1 MLKNRN
7 VIIYILVLLIISF
20 MSIGYAYYGQLLEF
34 SGNVNLKPD
43 GKFRIDN
50 IILTDTSNVI
60 SSVTPIITNNTIEFN
75 LSFGGTE
82 NEYYA
87 TYTADF
93 INESSYSY
101 TYNSFNFTPI
111 VTASGDGSGQLSFE
125 VINIS
130 DGDVISPGEI
140 ITVTLKLILD
150 VSDSN
155 QTYDINAKSDI
166 ILNYN
171 EKGSIYTS
179 ISPLSLDL
187 TGNNE
192 LALINLEV
200 MNTYSKNITF
210 NIKSSNSNFS
220 LVNSDGTDLSGFTIS
235 ANSVDTYQIYL
246 KKSKNS
252 VFYDSTDNT
261 ILILQCGTLGNY
273 NTSKITISVDKSE
286 LGDTSIPEIGE
297 ISFTINNNEG
307 QADLTWSRLD
317 SGGTSITGYTILL
330 YNSTNDTL
338 VNTYNTNSDLTRYSI
353 TGLEEGSY
361 YVKIYGT
368 DQAGNNGSEYVND
381 ATTSSIYCRQS
392 PTVALKWIFN
402 VTNNLTYLISSG
414 ASTASLGSTYT
425 ATLSV
430 SGNVSLPTSITVTMN
445 GVPLV
450 NGTDYTYNSS
460 TGQISIPNVNG
471 DITITAR
478 GSGVCLIEGTKISL
492 ADGSTKNIENVK
504 YDDLLLVWSYEE
516 GRMVYEYP
524 IWIEK
529 EHKTQSY
536 QLTKFSSGDELK
548 TIGYHGIYNMDL
560 NKFVSVDNREEF
572 DIGTNVAIMNEDKTG
587 FISTTVV
594 SIEYVYEEVNYYH
607 VVSTRYY
614 NIIANNI
621 LTTDGTVIL
630 SNLYGFDDNIMWL
643 NRNQVINDKNNLYDY
658 SEFNDIMPY
667 YMFSGLRASEGKYL
681 ANLGYLSKETF
692 KYYLLQNQMNKDMLL
707 PPIVNKE
714 GIRQWVVKTSLGYEK
729 LIDEGSYFYLDSTN
743 SFGKNILYWY
753 DMSTG
758 IKYKPNER
766 VKIWYGS
773 YFEAIY
779 E

>member
-1 MLKNRN
+1 MSKNRN
-7 VIIYILVLLIISF
+7 VIIYIFVLLIISF
-20 MSIGYAYYGQLLEF
+20 MSVGYAYYGQLLEF
-34 SGNVNLKPD
+34 SGNINLKPD

-60 SSVTPIITNNTIEFN
+60 SSVPPIITDNTIEFN

-82 NEYYA
+82 TEYYA
-87 TYTADF
+87 IYTADF

-101 TYNSFNFTPI
+101 TYNSFNITPI

-125 VINIS
+125 VININ

-150 VSDSN
+150 VSDTN
-155 QTYDINAKSDI
+155 QTYDISAKSDV

-171 EKGSIYTS
+171 EKGSIFTS
-179 ISPLSLDL
+179 VSPLSVDL
-187 TGNNE
+187 TGTNE

-200 MNTYSKNITF
+200 MNTYGRNITF
-210 NIKSSNSNFS
+210 NIKSSNNNFS
-220 LVNSDGTDLSGFTIS
+220 LVNSDGTDLGSFTIL
-235 ANSVDTYQIYL
+235 ANAVDNYQIYL
-246 KKSKNS
+246 KKSDNS

-273 NTSKITISVDKSE
+273 NTSKITVSVDKSE
-286 LGDTSIPEIGE
+286 LSDTSIPEIGE

-338 VNTYNTNSDLTRYSI
+338 VNTYNNNSDLTSYSI

-381 ATTSSIYCRQS
+381 ATTNSIYCRQS

-402 VTNNLTYLISSG
+402 VTNNLTYLTSSG

-445 GVPLV
+445 GVTLV
-450 NGTDYTYNSS
+450 NGTDYTYISS
-460 TGQISIPNVNG
+460 TGEISIPNVNG

-492 ADGSTKNIENVK
+492 ADGSTKNIENIR

-529 EHKTQSY
+529 EHKAQSY

-560 NKFVSVDNREEF
+560 NRFVSVDNREEF
-572 DIGTNVAIMNEDKTG
+572 DIGTTVAIMNEDKTD

-658 SEFNDIMPY
+658 LEFNDIMPY

-681 ANLGYLSKETF
+681 ANLGYLSKDTF

-707 PPIVNKE
+707 PPNVNKD

-773 YFEAIY
+773 YFEAIF

>member
-1 MLKNRN
+1 MSKNRN
-7 VIIYILVLLIISF
+7 VIIYIFVLLIISF
-20 MSIGYAYYGQLLEF
+20 MSVGYAYYGQLLEF
-34 SGNVNLKPD
+34 SGNINLKPD

-60 SSVTPIITNNTIEFN
+60 SSVPPIITDNTIEFN

-82 NEYYA
+82 TEYYA
-87 TYTADF
+87 IYTADF

-101 TYNSFNFTPI
+101 TYNSFNITPI

-125 VINIS
+125 VININ

-150 VSDSN
+150 VSDTN
-155 QTYDINAKSDI
+155 QTYDISAKSDV

-171 EKGSIYTS
+171 EKGSIFTS
-179 ISPLSLDL
+179 VSPLSVDL
-187 TGNNE
+187 TGTNE

-200 MNTYSKNITF
+200 MNTYGRNITF
-210 NIKSSNSNFS
+210 NIKSSNNNFS
-220 LVNSDGTDLSGFTIS
+220 LVNSDGTDLGSFTIL
-235 ANSVDTYQIYL
+235 ANAVDNYQIYL
-246 KKSKNS
+246 KKSDNS

-273 NTSKITISVDKSE
+273 NTSKITVSVDKSE
-286 LGDTSIPEIGE
+286 LSDTSIPEIGE

-338 VNTYNTNSDLTRYSI
+338 VNTYNNNSDLTSYSI

-368 DQAGNNGSEYVND
+368 DQTGNNGSEYVND
-381 ATTSSIYCRQS
+381 ATTNSIYCRQS

-402 VTNNLTYLISSG
+402 VTNNLTYLTSSG

-445 GVPLV
+445 GVTLV
-450 NGTDYTYNSS
+450 NGTDYTYISS
-460 TGQISIPNVNG
+460 TGEISIPNVNG

-492 ADGSTKNIENVK
+492 ADGSTKNIENIR

-529 EHKTQSY
+529 EHKAQSY

-560 NKFVSVDNREEF
+560 NRFVSVDNREEF
-572 DIGTNVAIMNEDKTG
+572 DIGTTVAIMNEDKTG

-658 SEFNDIMPY
+658 LEFNDIMPY

-681 ANLGYLSKETF
+681 ANLGYLSKDTF

-707 PPIVNKE
+707 PPNVNKD

>member
-7 VIIYILVLLIISF
+7 VIIYIFVLLIISF
-20 MSIGYAYYGQLLEF
+20 MSVGYAYYGQLLEF
-34 SGNVNLKPD
+34 SGNINLKPD

-60 SSVTPIITNNTIEFN
+60 SSVPPIITDNTIEFN
-75 LSFGGTE
+75 ISFGGTE

-87 TYTADF
+87 IYTADF

-125 VINIS
+125 VSNIN

-140 ITVTLKLILD
+140 LTITLKLILD
-150 VSDSN
+150 VSDSE
-155 QTYDINAKSDI
+155 QTYDINAKSDV

-171 EKGSIYTS
+171 EKGSIFTS
-179 ISPLSLDL
+179 VSPLSVDL
-187 TGNNE
+187 TGTNE

-200 MNTYSKNITF
+200 MNTYGRNITF
-210 NIKSSNSNFS
+210 NMKSSNNNFS
-220 LVNSDGTDLSGFTIS
+220 LVNSDGTDLGSFTIL
-235 ANSVDTYQIYL
+235 ANSVDDYQIYL
-246 KKSKNS
+246 KKTDNS
-252 VFYDSTDNT
+252 VFYDSSETT

-273 NTSKITISVDKSE
+273 NTSKITVSVDKSE
-286 LGDTSIPEIGE
+286 LSDTSIPEIGE

-307 QADLTWSRLD
+307 QADLNWSRLD
-317 SGGTSITGYTILL
+317 SGGTSIIGYTILL

-338 VNTYNTNSDLTRYSI
+338 VNTYNTNSDLTSYSI

-368 DQAGNNGSEYVND
+368 DQAGNNGSGYVND
-381 ATTSSIYCRQS
+381 ATTSTIYCRQS
-392 PTVALKWIFN
+392 STVALKWIFN
-402 VTNNLTYLISSG
+402 VTNNLTYLTSSG

-445 GVPLV
+445 GVTLV
-450 NGTDYTYNSS
+450 NGTDYTYSSS

-492 ADGSTKNIENVK
+492 ADGSTKNIENIR

-529 EHKTQSY
+529 EHKAQSY

-560 NKFVSVDNREEF
+560 NRFVSVDNREEF
-572 DIGTNVAIMNEDKTG
+572 DVGTNVAIMNDDKTG
-587 FISTTVV
+587 FISTSVV

-658 SEFNDIMPY
+658 IEFNDIMPY

-681 ANLGYLSKETF
+681 ANLGFLSKETF
-692 KYYLLQNQMNKDMLL
+692 KYYLLQNQMNKEMLL
-707 PPIVNKE
+707 PPTVNKN
-714 GIRQWVVKTSLGYEK
+714 GIRQWVVKTSLGYER
-729 LIDEGSYFYLDSTN
+729 LIDEGSYFYLDN
-743 SFGKNILYWY
+743 SNTLGKKILYWY

-758 IKYKPNER
+758 VKYKPNER
-766 VKIWYGS
+766 VKIWYGT